1 MLWHNSIITIKKD
14 EVDMNSNSSLF
25 RGKLLIT
32 LTALFTAALLTTS
45 CGYSISDSAMEEIK
59 LFLLQLPLNT
69 DCL

>member
-1 MLWHNSIITIKKD
+1 MLWHNSIITVKKD

-32 LTALFTAALLTTS
+32 LSFT
-45 CGYSISDSAMEEIK
+45 IMKIK